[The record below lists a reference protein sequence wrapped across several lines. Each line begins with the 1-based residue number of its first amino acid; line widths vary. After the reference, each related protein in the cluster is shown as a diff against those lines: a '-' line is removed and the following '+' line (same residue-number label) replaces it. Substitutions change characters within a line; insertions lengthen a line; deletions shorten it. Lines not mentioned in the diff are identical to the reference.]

1 MKPFL
6 KWAGGK
12 RWLARDLTEHFEG
25 FTGTYVE
32 PFLGSGAIF
41 FHFQPDSAILSDMN
55 LELITTYSAIRDS
68 HQLVREK
75 LQAHAIMHCEEYYY
89 GVRSERPS
97 QPHEIAARLLYL
109 NRTCWNGL
117 YRVNKKGQFN
127 VPIGTKDTVVDP
139 NESFLEISR
148 ALSKAKIRHSDFEET
163 IELAQEGDLIFADPP
178 YTVAHNN
185 NGFVKYNETIFSW
198 DDQVRLAEALQR
210 ASMRG
215 CRVISTNAAH
225 DDLKAL
231 YQDNF
236 NVNEIARHTVISGQN
251 KGRKVTAELFV
262 TNVSKV

>member
-1 MKPFL
+1 MLKPFL

-12 RWLARDLTEHFEG
+12 RWLARDLSEHFDG
-25 FTGTYVE
+25 FSGTYVE

-41 FHFQPDSAILSDMN
+41 FHFQPESSILSDMN
-55 LELITTYSAIRDS
+55 SELITTYLAIRDS
-68 HQLVREK
+68 HELVRNE
-75 LQAHAIMHCEEYYY
+75 LQNHANRHSETYYY
-89 GVRSERPS
+89 EIRSEQPS
-97 QPHEIAARLLYL
+97 RPHEIAARLIYL

-117 YRVNKKGQFN
+117 YRVNRKGQFN
-127 VPIGTKDTVVDP
+127 VPIGTKDTVIDP
-139 NESFLEISR
+139 SESFSDIAK
-148 ALSKAKIRHSDFEET
+148 ALSKASIRKNDFEET
-163 IELAQEGDLIFADPP
+163 IDLAKEGDLIFADPP

-210 ASMRG
+210 ASKRG

-236 NVNEIARHTVISGQN
+236 HVNEIARHTVISGQN

-262 TNVSKV
+262 TNSA